1 MKIRRDKA
9 FIGVVLITFFFS
21 VSVFVNVKAEETSS
35 NLLSTQIEL
44 MSGDGKP
51 PVFDPTSPTET
62 VTPINPNN
70 QGSEGSHTIDY
81 SSNFYFGT
89 QEISLH
95 KSTYY
100 TQPDMV
106 IDKNNEVKIVPNFI
120 QVTDQS
126 GSFSGWTLTVKQD
139 SVLHLSSGDT
149 ESAGYSLNGSNIS
162 FENASLIGG
171 DGITTGAPIGKS
183 SLTLTPGL
191 TQMVVSAEKE
201 QGAGSWLYTF
211 GTVSSYDQSSVDTKD
226 VSNRKKSST
235 KSAIK
240 LTVPTGSA
248 IRADKY
254 TTTLTWNL
262 AYTPTN

>member
-1 MKIRRDKA
+1 MKTRRDTT
-9 FIGVVLITFFFS
+9 FIGVAFITFFFS
-21 VSVFVNVKAEETSS
+21 VCICVNVKAETTSS
-35 NLLSTQIEL
+35 NSLSTQVEL
-44 MSGDGKP
+44 ISGDGSP
-51 PVFDPTSPTET
+51 PIFDPTSPTET
-62 VTPINPNN
+62 VTPINPND
-70 QGSEGSHTIDY
+70 QGSEGSYTIDY
-81 SSNFYFGT
+81 ASNFYFGT
-89 QEISLH
+89 QEISSQ

-106 IDKNNEVKIVPNFI
+106 INKNNEVKIVPNFI
-120 QVTDQS
+120 QVTDES

-139 SVLHLSSGDT
+139 SLLHLNSGNT
-149 ESAGYSLNGSNIS
+149 EAAGYSLNGSNIS

-171 DGITTGAPIGKS
+171 DGITTGAPTGKS
-183 SLTLTPGL
+183 SLTLTPGE

-240 LTVPTGSA
+240 LTVPSGSA
-248 IRADKY
+248 IKADKY
-254 TTTLTWNL
+254 TTTLTWCL
-262 AYTPTN
+262 TYTPKN